1 MMKRRQEQGGIQPTM
16 GTDSDF
22 VSVSA
27 SLPAT
32 SRNISGNKRQK
43 EIKSD
48 VDDNSEKKG
57 GKSRKIEKKTVSKK
71 VLTKAKAKPK
81 SEKEEVFDEDAS
93 FVLPPRACISRGP
106 KNVTYQVDSDSDDE
120 FE

>member
-1 MMKRRQEQGGIQPTM
+1 MKRGQEQGGIQPTT
-16 GTDSDF
+16 GTDSDS

-32 SRNISGNKRQK
+32 SRNISGNKRRK
-43 EIKSD
+43 GIMSD
-48 VDDNSEKKG
+48 VDDNFEKKG
-57 GKSRKIEKKTVSKK
+57 GKSRKIEKK
-71 VLTKAKAKPK
+71 K

-93 FVLPPRACISRGP
+93 FVPPPSAR
-106 KNVTYQVDSDSDDE
+106 KNVTCQVDSDSDDE